1 MTTRYFLATA
11 FVLLSANALA
21 FGMLHRQLDLAYT
34 PEPELLPGI
43 AGKTFSVAVKDARSY
58 VVSGKEV
65 PFLLGRFRGGYGNP
79 IDVFTLKKVALAE
92 RMKRDLSAELRS
104 LGLEESAAPARQ
116 ISVQIHEFNF
126 DGMVQA
132 RFWYDVEISVAS
144 ADGRMLQTSRV
155 KDQRIMQGNLVLG
168 ANPLMKKELPMHYA
182 ELIRELVRDN
192 PAVLAGIQLDR

>member
-1 MTTRYFLATA
+1 M
-11 FVLLSANALA
+11 
-21 FGMLHRQLDLAYT
+21 
-34 PEPELLPGI
+34 
-43 AGKTFSVAVKDARSY
+43 
-58 VVSGKEV
+58 
-65 PFLLGRFRGGYGNP
+65 
-79 IDVFTLKKVALAE
+79 
-92 RMKRDLSAELRS
+92 
-104 LGLEESAAPARQ
+104 
-116 ISVQIHEFNF
+116 QIHEFNF

-144 ADGRMLQTSRV
+144 ADGRMLQTNRV